1 MNNKARISEVL
12 RRNAGA
18 TGLVARSDKTIFLP
32 PITALIPHSL
42 HPYTLLYIRTRH
54 PYRETTCLRSSVPH
68 HFVILSKCQ
77 MNHPTEAFVGAK
89 DEDDDFAGI
98 LGRFAKYIFTPN
110 PIVSFPYALHAE
122 RLVAHRVLTG
132 ENTPHYNSSKMNG
145 SALLPESKRP
155 YFFIA
160 IPFSLHRESKQ
171 YCFTLQ
177 TILFDEPN
185 TSV

>member
-42 HPYTLLYIRTRH
+42 PLYTLLYIRSHH
-54 PYRETTCLRSSVPH
+54 PYRRDHPPTLSATL

-77 MNHPTEAFVGAK
+77 MNHSTEAFVGAK
-89 DEDDDFAGI
+89 DGDDNLAGI

-110 PIVSFPYALHAE
+110 PIVSFSYALHAE
-122 RLVAHRVLTG
+122 QLVAHRVLTG

-171 YCFTLQ
+171 YCFTPQ
-177 TILFDEPN
+177 TILFEEPN

>member
-1 MNNKARISEVL
+1 MQGRPVWFPDLTRQYFHTHHSPH
-12 RRNAGA
+12 
-18 TGLVARSDKTIFLP
+18 P
-32 PITALIPHSL
+32 PLASPLHLIIYTFTPSIQKEPPTSL
-42 HPYTLLYIRTRH
+42 SAIL
-54 PYRETTCLRSSVPH
+54 

-77 MNHPTEAFVGAK
+77 MNHSTEAFVGAK
-89 DEDDDFAGI
+89 DKDDDFAGI
-98 LGRFAKYIFTPN
+98 LGRFVKYIFTPN

-122 RLVAHRVLTG
+122 QLVAHRVLTG

>member
-42 HPYTLLYIRTRH
+42 HPYTLLYIRARH
-54 PYRETTCLRSSVPH
+54 PYRETTCLRSSVTH

-77 MNHPTEAFVGAK
+77 MNHSTEAFVGAK
-89 DEDDDFAGI
+89 DGDDDFAGI

-110 PIVSFPYALHAE
+110 PIVSFSYALHAE
-122 RLVAHRVLTG
+122 QLVAHRVLTG

-160 IPFSLHRESKQ
+160 IPFSSHRESKQ

>member
-1 MNNKARISEVL
+1 MNTRTAPKECR
-12 RRNAGA
+12 G
-18 TGLVARSDKTIFLP
+18 ARSSCPVRQGNIFITHHSPHP
-32 PITALIPHSL
+32 PLTAPPH
-42 HPYTLLYIRTRH
+42 LLYIRARH

-77 MNHPTEAFVGAK
+77 MNHSTEAFVGAK
-89 DEDDDFAGI
+89 DGDDDFAGI
-98 LGRFAKYIFTPN
+98 LGRFAKYILTPN
-110 PIVSFPYALHAE
+110 PIVSFPYAIHAE
-122 RLVAHRVLTG
+122 QLVAHRVLTG

>member
-42 HPYTLLYIRTRH
+42 RPNTILNIRARQ
-54 PYRETTCLRSSVPH
+54 PYRETTCLRSSETQH
-68 HFVILSKCQ
+68 YDILTKCQ
-77 MNHPTEAFVGAK
+77 MKHSTEAFAGAT

-110 PIVSFPYALHAE
+110 PIVSFSYALHAE
-122 RLVAHRVLTG
+122 QLVAHRVLTG

-160 IPFSLHRESKQ
+160 IPFSSH
-171 YCFTLQ
+171 
-177 TILFDEPN
+177 
-185 TSV
+185 

>member
-1 MNNKARISEVL
+1 
-12 RRNAGA
+12 
-18 TGLVARSDKTIFLP
+18 
-32 PITALIPHSL
+32 
-42 HPYTLLYIRTRH
+42 
-54 PYRETTCLRSSVPH
+54 
-68 HFVILSKCQ
+68 

-110 PIVSFPYALHAE
+110 PIASFPYALHTE
-122 RLVAHRVLTG
+122 RLIAHRVLTG

-171 YCFTLQ
+171 YCLKNQ
-177 TILFDEPN
+177 TQVFDMRN
-185 TSV
+185 YIVWDVKHLC